1 MGALDGTHISAHPP
15 TSDQTCH
22 CNSKGGVLQNVPQPH
37 TFDMHFCY
45 ILKWLEG
52 SASDGRTFMMHV
64 FMTWS
69 FHQGSITLQMQAIPS
84 VMLSWCHSV
93 VLVSSLGVG
102 KQWFV
107 VCNVHDLIFYTLSD
121 LLDRPI
127 IMRSSTI

>member
-1 MGALDGTHISAHPP
+1 
-15 TSDQTCH
+15 
-22 CNSKGGVLQNVPQPH
+22 
-37 TFDMHFCY
+37 
-45 ILKWLEG
+45 
-52 SASDGRTFMMHV
+52 MMHV

-93 VLVSSLGVG
+93 VFGIISGSG

-107 VCNVHDLIFYTLSD
+107 VCKFMTSFSIPCLISWTG
-121 LLDRPI
+121 PI